1 MGWTGRAAALVAA
14 VSCGGVLFVSTAAA
28 GAGSTAASNRE
39 DALAFDQR
47 VIDSAMDKLLQKQKE
62 RATNPPATQP
72 AQPTTQ
78 PVQATATQPTMP
90 AWSTSIAD
98 PYGLQ
103 AVTARKLQMLREYD
117 ARVADARVA
126 MRRHVLSSR
135 EVRRLVDE
143 RGALLSL
150 PLDRLRT
157 LVMEVDRQN
166 ADRFTRFR
174 DAFGELE
181 RAGKTVSVVLMK
193 SGRIDFATPL
203 PEDPLT
209 REIEQARGVRRTYY
223 QFYLSPP
230 GEQPRRYNGY
240 IEFAYDGA
248 NGLWVPTWAD
258 FNGYPIPLFSAEA
271 FVPLRPYDILY
282 DGVKFVVAQAQPIR
296 PPEFF
301 SLLTPRWGDQNVMF
315 APRDAR

>member
-1 MGWTGRAAALVAA
+1 MGWTGRAAAVVAA

-28 GAGSTAASNRE
+28 GSGTAGKAGRE
-39 DALAFDQR
+39 DPPVFDQR
-47 VIDSAMDKLLQKQKE
+47 VIDSAMDKLVQKQKE
-62 RATNPPATQP
+62 RAANPSATQPAVQIAVAPATQP
-72 AQPTTQ
+72 STIT
-78 PVQATATQPTMP
+78 
-90 AWSTSIAD
+90 WSTSIAD

-117 ARVADARVA
+117 ARIADARVA

-166 ADRFTRFR
+166 TGRFARFR

-181 RAGKTVSVVLMK
+181 KAGKTVSVVLMK

-223 QFYLSPP
+223 QFYLSPA

-240 IEFAYDGA
+240 IEFVYDRD
-248 NGLWVPTWAD
+248 NSLWVPTWAD
-258 FNGYPIPLFSAEA
+258 FNGYPVPLFSAEA
-271 FVPLRPYDILY
+271 FVPLRPYDILF

-315 APRDAR
+315 SPRDAR